1 MDGLSSLRKIHK
13 QINVHIHIH
22 TQINIQWK
30 KKQLEGNDEGP
41 FAKLKLLCHVETNSV
56 DQKYMMSRG
65 KNDTSS
71 PTLT

>member
-1 MDGLSSLRKIHK
+1 MFIYIFILKLIF
-13 QINVHIHIH
+13 NE
-22 TQINIQWK
+22 K